1 MFFCVKVGFVHLCYK
16 LSQVVGCLA
25 GEKPQ
30 MISAAV
36 KGVARLTY
44 EFSDLIASAYN
55 LLPST
60 FLLLQRKNKE
70 ITKVSLSIFFKEATT
85 ICCCKLAI
93 FSF

>member
-1 MFFCVKVGFVHLCYK
+1 M
-16 LSQVVGCLA
+16 VGCLA

-70 ITKVSLSIFFKEATT
+70 ITKVSYLPFQEAATLCCCELAICLTCLSMRLSELFSIF
-85 ICCCKLAI
+85 
-93 FSF
+93 

>member
-1 MFFCVKVGFVHLCYK
+1 M
-16 LSQVVGCLA
+16 A

-44 EFSDLIASAYN
+44 EFPDLIASAYN

-70 ITKVSLSIFFKEATT
+70 ITKVSLSIFSIKKPRLYVA
-85 ICCCKLAI
+85 A
-93 FSF
+93 S

>member
-1 MFFCVKVGFVHLCYK
+1 M
-16 LSQVVGCLA
+16 VGCLA

-60 FLLLQRKNKE
+60 YLLLQRRNKE
-70 ITKVSLSIFFKEATT
+70 ITKVSFLSFKNFMLLQARHLSHLFIYETQ
-85 ICCCKLAI
+85 
-93 FSF
+93 

>member
-1 MFFCVKVGFVHLCYK
+1 M
-16 LSQVVGCLA
+16 VGCLA

-70 ITKVSLSIFFKEATT
+70 ITKVS
-85 ICCCKLAI
+85 
-93 FSF
+93 